1 MKILN
6 LITAEKECEELR
18 RYLQHIGQPYY
29 FFLRHCASPLVLDK
43 TFTVT
48 NYNRASYGFDRNIG
62 NPTLELKMGK
72 YYRFE
77 LGLVRMRSHPFS
89 ITDKNGN
96 LAGNVD
102 KEGVT
107 LFTDIALA
115 PYKYQCTI
123 HSAMNGTLLVD
134 KIKGDVIHT
143 FSPLPVLTVCQNAGL
158 LKDYDYTL
166 ETGIDT
172 CINFEILY
180 ARLNGR
186 PIRHNEILTG
196 PCILTP
202 VQLAE
207 KAIAPL
213 QPGKA
218 YRHGRIFYNPL
229 DPASKTALLDL
240 YICLYN
246 RKIIQYYID
255 FVGRYET
262 LSLVTRFKVEN
273 FTGTWYQ
280 VATSAS
286 TFFLGTGPGKRAVQA
301 VYTVNPSIPGAIN
314 VENSAINEIGQKI
327 EISGISLPRS
337 LVLPVCRT
345 VQFQSAPGGSGPL
358 PIGDYW
364 IIYLSPN
371 NRTLVVGAPLI
382 INGVL
387 KDPSF
392 GIYVLARDRAEY
404 AADVVEQLRLRFIY
418 VKYGYTKV
426 SNTPIPT
433 A

>member
-6 LITAEKECEELR
+6 LITAKKECEELR

-29 FFLRHCASPLVLDK
+29 FFLRNFASPPVLA

-48 NYNRASYGFDRNIG
+48 NDNRTSYGFDSTLG
-62 NPTLELKMGK
+62 NPTLELEMGK

-89 ITDKNGN
+89 LTDKNGN

-115 PYKYQCTI
+115 PYKYQCTL
-123 HSAMNGTLLVD
+123 HSAMNGTLLVG
-134 KIKGDVIHT
+134 KLKGDVIST
-143 FSPLPVLTVCQNAGL
+143 FSTLPVLTICENAGL

-166 ETGIDT
+166 ETDIET

-180 ARLNGR
+180 ARLNGH
-186 PIRHNEILTG
+186 PIRYNEIFTG

-202 VQLAE
+202 VQVAVSAAE
-207 KAIAPL
+207 TTMGSL
-213 QPGKA
+213 QLSPT
-218 YRHGRIFYNPL
+218 YRRGRIFYNQL
-229 DPASKTALLDL
+229 DPAGKTAILD
-240 YICLYN
+240 IFIGLYN
-246 RKIIQYYID
+246 KKVIQYYID
-255 FVGRYET
+255 FVGRFEV
-262 LSLVTRFKVEN
+262 LSLVSRFKVEN

-286 TFFLGTGPGKRAVQA
+286 TLFLGTGPGKRAVQA
-301 VYTVNPSIPGAIN
+301 VYTVNPSLPGAIN
-314 VENSAINEIGQKI
+314 VENSAINESGQKI
-327 EISGISLPRS
+327 EITGISLPRS
-337 LVLPVCRT
+337 PVLPVCRT
-345 VQFQSAPGGSGPL
+345 VQFGPL

-404 AADVVEQLRLRFIY
+404 AADVVEQLRLRYIY
-418 VKYGYTKV
+418 VKYGYTKL
-426 SNTPIPT
+426 SNIPIPT